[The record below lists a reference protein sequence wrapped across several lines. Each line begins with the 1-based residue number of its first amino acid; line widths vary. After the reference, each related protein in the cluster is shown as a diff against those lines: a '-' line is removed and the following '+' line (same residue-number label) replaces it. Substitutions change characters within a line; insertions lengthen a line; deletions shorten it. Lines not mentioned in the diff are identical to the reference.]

1 MRKLI
6 AAASLLLLLPLA
18 AFAQDKPK
26 VEIFG
31 GYSYLH
37 TDDAL
42 DLDLHGWNAS
52 VTGNLNK
59 WFGIT
64 GDFSGHYGS
73 VQLSPGVRADVSAH
87 LFLVGPQVAYRKSDV
102 WQPFGHLLFGAARG
116 HISVPNTAG
125 GRTRTSE
132 TDFALIAGGGL
143 DAHIA
148 KHLAIRLFQA
158 DYVYIHDD
166 IDSSHNFRLSTGLVL
181 RLGDH

>member
-1 MRKLI
+1 MRKLFV
-6 AAASLLLLLPLA
+6 AASLLLLLPLA
-18 AFAQDKPK
+18 AIAQDKPK

-31 GYSYLH
+31 GYSYVH

-64 GDFSGHYGS
+64 ADFSGHYGDVS
-73 VQLSPGVRADVSAH
+73 LSPGVRADVSAH
-87 LFLVGPQVAYRKSDV
+87 LFMGGPQIAYRKNDV
-102 WQPFGHLLFGAARG
+102 WQPFGHLLLGAARS
-116 HISVPNTAG
+116 HISARTAT
-125 GRTRTSE
+125 GRVSATN
-132 TDFALIAGGGL
+132 TDFALAVGGGL

-158 DYVYIHDD
+158 DYVYVHDSVD
-166 IDSSHNFRLSTGLVL
+166 DSNNFRLSTGLVL

>member
-1 MRKLI
+1 MRKLFV
-6 AAASLLLLLPLA
+6 AASLLLLLPLA

-52 VTGNLNK
+52 VAGNLNK
-59 WFGIT
+59 WFGLKS
-64 GDFSGHYGS
+64 DFSGHYDD
-73 VQLSPGVRADVSAH
+73 VTLSPGVRADVSAH
-87 LFLVGPQVAYRKSDV
+87 LFLAGPQFTYRKNDT
-102 WQPFGHLLFGAARG
+102 WQPFAHVLLGAARS
-116 HISVPNTAG
+116 HVSARTAT
-125 GRTRTSE
+125 GRVRATE
-132 TDFALIAGGGL
+132 TDFALAAGGGL
-143 DAHIA
+143 DANVA

-158 DYVYIHDD
+158 DYVYIHDN
-166 IDSSHNFRLSTGLVL
+166 IDDTHNFRLSTGIVL